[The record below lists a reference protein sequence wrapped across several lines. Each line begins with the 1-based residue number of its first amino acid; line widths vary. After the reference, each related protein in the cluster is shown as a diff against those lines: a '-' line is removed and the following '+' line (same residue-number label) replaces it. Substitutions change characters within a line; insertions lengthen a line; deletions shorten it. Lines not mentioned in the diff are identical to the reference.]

1 MLRLIKAEI
10 VMFLGELKQYYL
22 NYIFY
27 NLGLVTMFIGLFY
40 SFNQDSNQKEAAILL
55 IGLITWQLC
64 TSGFTYFVGVIED
77 EALMGTLEQI
87 FMTRTS
93 IYKVLFSKSLV
104 TCLFNL
110 LKAFLIFIVCLV
122 FFRCGGVFLDLGV
135 KAVYISIVIVFT
147 LVSFYLLGLFAA
159 GLALFYKRIQSVAQ
173 IINYVLLFFANITI
187 DIQLLPAPLQPIGYV
202 VPIGWAMRIVRG
214 LVSQDGVSIAAG
226 DVLGLLLSTVCFGLV
241 GFIGF
246 KVSLKKAKKFG
257 KLGHY

>member
-22 NYIFY
+22 NYVFY

-40 SFNQDSNQKEAAILL
+40 SFNQNSNQKEAAILL

-93 IYKVLFSKSLV
+93 IYKVLFSKALV
-104 TCLFNL
+104 TSVFNL
-110 LKAFLIFIVCLV
+110 LKALVIFVICLV
-122 FFRCGGVFLDLGV
+122 FFRCGGVFLSLGV
-135 KAVYISIVIVFT
+135 KNVYICIAVAFT
-147 LVSFYLLGLFAA
+147 LASFYLLGLFAA

-173 IINYVLLFFANITI
+173 IINYALLFFANITV
-187 DIQLLPAPLQPIGYV
+187 DIQLLPAVLQPIGYV
-202 VPIGWAMRIVRG
+202 VPIGWTMRIVRG
-214 LVSQDGVSIAAG
+214 LVLYDDICIAAG
-226 DVLGLLLSTVCFGLV
+226 DVIGLVLSTVCFGLI

-246 KVSLKKAKKFG
+246 KISLKRAKKFG

>member
-1 MLRLIKAEI
+1 M
-10 VMFLGELKQYYL
+10 
-22 NYIFY
+22 
-27 NLGLVTMFIGLFY
+27 
-40 SFNQDSNQKEAAILL
+40 
-55 IGLITWQLC
+55 
-64 TSGFTYFVGVIED
+64 
-77 EALMGTLEQI
+77 
-87 FMTRTS
+87 
-93 IYKVLFSKSLV
+93 
-104 TCLFNL
+104 
-110 LKAFLIFIVCLV
+110 
-122 FFRCGGVFLDLGV
+122 FLDLGV

-214 LVSQDGVSIAAG
+214 LVLQDGVSIAAG